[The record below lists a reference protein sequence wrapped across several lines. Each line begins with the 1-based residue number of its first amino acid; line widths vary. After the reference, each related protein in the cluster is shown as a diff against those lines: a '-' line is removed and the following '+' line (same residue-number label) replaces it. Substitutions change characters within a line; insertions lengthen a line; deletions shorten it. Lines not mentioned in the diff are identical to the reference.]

1 MKITKLIWVVVAVA
15 IGVFFVNKFLDDR
28 AKSDSRSAELLRMEQ
43 ETKAVVSKMA
53 ADSNAVTDWDKRLSK
68 DEKYRMS
75 PVLTI
80 ELEQLWQGDRP
91 ILFLG
96 SIKDISSGV
105 GGDYLVLM
113 ERGLFT
119 SDPMFATEL
128 RLSLRAPK
136 ALIDPYLAKY
146 PKLFAGSDFNNGV
159 AVVAK
164 VQAINTS
171 DERGEDGKRVEV
183 KTGLGELIEIQYTGA
198 VFFWNEGG

>member
-1 MKITKLIWVVVAVA
+1 MKITKLIWIVVAVA
-15 IGVFFVNKFLDDR
+15 IGVFFVNKLLDDR
-28 AKSDSRSAELLRMEQ
+28 AKRDAQRAETHRVEQ
-43 ETKAVVSKMA
+43 ETKTVVSKMA
-53 ADSNAVTDWDKRLSK
+53 ADSNAVTDWDKRLGK
-68 DEKYRMS
+68 DGNYRMS

-91 ILFLG
+91 ILFIG

-128 RLSLRAPK
+128 RLSLHAPK
-136 ALIDPYLAKY
+136 ALIDPFLAKH
-146 PKLFAGSDFNNGV
+146 PKLFADSGFNNGV

-171 DERGEDGKRVEV
+171 DERGEDGERVEV
-183 KTGLGELIEIQYTGA
+183 KTGLGELLEIQYTGD
-198 VFFWNEGG
+198 VFF